1 MPVLITNN
9 GVHSAEKWAD
19 ATAQMIF
26 PVDANVEGERLLL
39 ARKTQVKVAEA
50 LEPHHSTAQSKER
63 DKLNQDADSRM
74 VVGLHDVH
82 DDAQAAFNAVCDAL
96 KGTPWESK
104 TQDPEWQT
112 IVRNTIGQHMADI
125 QHIERRQFS
134 HGNPGNEKA
143 KAYRMHYD
151 HAHGVPLEHLE
162 DDERQA
168 LVDGGPNELYALK
181 QRKLQAPQG

>member
-26 PVDANVEGERLLL
+26 PIDPNVEGDRLLL

-50 LEPHHSTAQSKER
+50 LEPHHATAQSKEHE
-63 DKLNQDADSRM
+63 KLGQDPDARM
-74 VVGLHDVH
+74 VPGMHDVGE
-82 DDAQAAFNAVCDAL
+82 DATTAFNAVCDAL

-125 QHIERRQFS
+125 QHIARRHFADT
-134 HGNPGNEKA
+134 NPDHQRA
-143 KAYRMHYD
+143 KSYRMHFD
-151 HAHGVPLEHLE
+151 HAHGVPLEHME
-162 DDERQA
+162 DDEREA
-168 LVDGGPNELYALK
+168 LINGGPNELHALK
-181 QRKLQAPQG
+181 QRKLQPNQG